1 MPINLMDSSEN
12 RGPQLLAVVI
22 TFLVTATA
30 ANAMRCYTRIGI
42 VKAFGVDDWFMLI
55 AYVSEGAWRN
65 RGFWWLCYIWYG
77 ATMMFSKISIGVF
90 ILRVTTN
97 RYHAWTARAI
107 TVLTAGSC
115 GAFILVTMFQCTP
128 ISAFW
133 EEVPGVGQS
142 SCIHGRVI
150 RDLAYIFSA
159 GTLLIDLTLVVLP
172 LVIVWKLK
180 MSLKTKFGLS
190 FLIFSGLVASVG
202 VAVRFAY
209 LDDLTQPD
217 FLFDTL
223 DIAIWSAVE
232 SGLAVTAG
240 SLATLKP
247 LFRLMSRKL
256 GLRTA
261 AVTRGSSG
269 IPGLPC
275 PSLIASPL
283 VAPEKC
289 PLVAVAL
296 RPSSSSSPK
305 TSIRLSMTTSTVPSV
320 WIQDHGNHH
329 ELPVRPAST
338 APTLP
343 RLSTGTWRFSRE
355 DINDL
360 EKGTTYEKWADTSST
375 MKPLL

>member
-1 MPINLMDSSEN
+1 MWAAAHYAQLSWPLHTSPEEAPCPALLRKLLGYLDESPPSLCQAEVAAEIYLPRSTRDQNDRAQIKPRRAQLIRAAGLAILSYTISSATSPPLPSS
-12 RGPQLLAVVI
+12 RPTSSIQYILLAVVI

-30 ANAMRCYTRIGI
+30 ANVMRCYTRIGI

-55 AYVSEGAWRN
+55 AH
-65 RGFWWLCYIWYG
+65 FWWLCYIWYG

-107 TVLTAGSC
+107 TVLTTGSC

-217 FLFDTL
+217 FLSRLENGSCHQGFIRDTW
-223 DIAIWSAVE
+223 A
-232 SGLAVTAG
+232 
-240 SLATLKP
+240 
-247 LFRLMSRKL
+247 
-256 GLRTA
+256 
-261 AVTRGSSG
+261 
-269 IPGLPC
+269 
-275 PSLIASPL
+275 
-283 VAPEKC
+283 
-289 PLVAVAL
+289 
-296 RPSSSSSPK
+296 
-305 TSIRLSMTTSTVPSV
+305 TVPQSHR
-320 WIQDHGNHH
+320 I
-329 ELPVRPAST
+329 T
-338 APTLP
+338 
-343 RLSTGTWRFSRE
+343 TGGAGKVPPCCCSA
-355 DINDL
+355 
-360 EKGTTYEKWADTSST
+360 TTQLIFLTQNVDTSKYDHEHRAERVDSG
-375 MKPLL
+375 PWQSS